1 MKIILKLICE
11 LYAFIYNKIANT
23 SIIKPFNK
31 ADEV

>member
-1 MKIILKLICE
+1 MEIILKLIYE
-11 LYAFIYNKIANT
+11 WYAFIYNEIANT